1 MNLWVCRENC
11 KIRENMCQT
20 RALYKLW
27 ALSMMVFH
35 YEEALYQVHVLLCT
49 FTENYRYRKL
59 TENSVIIKVNGLMLG

>member
-1 MNLWVCRENC
+1 
-11 KIRENMCQT
+11 
-20 RALYKLW
+20 
-27 ALSMMVFH
+27 MVFH